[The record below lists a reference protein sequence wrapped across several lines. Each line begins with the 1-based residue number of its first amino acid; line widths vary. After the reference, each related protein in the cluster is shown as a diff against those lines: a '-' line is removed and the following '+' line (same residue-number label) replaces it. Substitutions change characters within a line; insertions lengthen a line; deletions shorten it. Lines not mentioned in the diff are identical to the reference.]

1 MRPTRHLPDRPAPA
15 QPSPVFQKRRPTRQ
29 SLRAAVT
36 RHRGPGSRR
45 RSGPQSPPPPWAPA
59 ALQTRPRTEHRGR
72 TGPAACSPP
81 APAARSPLQPSSWG
95 PVRDR
100 CVRAARAQLGAGQPP
115 HQDPS
120 ALPAEMQPA
129 PPLPAQAGHSVWARP
144 AAEGL
149 LCWGC
154 GGEPQGP
161 QSEPPR
167 PAPSPA
173 SASQTLACRSP
184 SCPQHPDLRS
194 RGGLASA
201 HQPPSNLMTLS
212 SQVPLF

>member
-1 MRPTRHLPDRPAPA
+1 M
-15 QPSPVFQKRRPTRQ
+15 RQ
-29 SLRAAVT
+29 SPRAAVT

-45 RSGPQSPPPPWAPA
+45 WSGPQSPPPPWAPA
-59 ALQTRPRTEHRGR
+59 SLQTRPRTEHRGR
-72 TGPAACSPP
+72 TGPAACSPA
-81 APAARSPLQPSSWG
+81 APAARSPPQPSSRGPGTGPLCASRPSTAWG
-95 PVRDR
+95 WAAAPPGPLGSSCRD
-100 CVRAARAQLGAGQPP
+100 AAG
-115 HQDPS
+115 
-120 ALPAEMQPA
+120 LPAASPGR
-129 PPLPAQAGHSVWARP
+129 PRP

-149 LCWGC
+149 LCWGR